1 MTSTQRNGV
10 AALTRPSG
18 AFAMLAVDQREALRN
33 MLGEGRESAAAPV
46 SDAEVTDF
54 KLAATAILTPYASA
68 VLLDKQFVLDRA
80 IAEHAVADS
89 CALIVAA
96 DEFIPGPEE
105 VVGDVRIDAAVDPA
119 HYAAAGAVAM
129 KLLVLYRPDEA
140 PAGRIAMVEDFV
152 ARCRTAGLLSII
164 EPISRPPRDGRP
176 FDWNAGVLAA
186 AGELGHLGADLYKAE
201 VPGHGAGDESAISR
215 DCAAI
220 TAAVDSPWVVLSSGV
235 DATRFPAAV
244 ALAVAAGASGFLAG
258 RAVWKDSLGAPDR
271 VQALRTDAVRRLQL
285 LVETV
290 DEAMAIR

>member
-1 MTSTQRNGV
+1 MTSTRRNGV

-33 MLGEGRESAAAPV
+33 MLGEAREGTAAPV
-46 SDAEVTDF
+46 SDAEVTEF

-80 IAEHAVADS
+80 IAEHAIADS

-105 VVGDVRIDAAVDPA
+105 VVGDVRIDADVDPA

-140 PAGRIAMVEDFV
+140 PAGRIAMVENFV
-152 ARCRTAGLLSII
+152 ARCRVAGVLSII

-186 AGELGHLGADLYKAE
+186 AAELGHLGADLYKAE
-201 VPGHGAGDESAISR
+201 VPGHAAGDESVISR

-235 DATRFPAAV
+235 DADRFPAAV

-271 VQALRTDAVRRLQL
+271 VKALRTDAVRRLQL